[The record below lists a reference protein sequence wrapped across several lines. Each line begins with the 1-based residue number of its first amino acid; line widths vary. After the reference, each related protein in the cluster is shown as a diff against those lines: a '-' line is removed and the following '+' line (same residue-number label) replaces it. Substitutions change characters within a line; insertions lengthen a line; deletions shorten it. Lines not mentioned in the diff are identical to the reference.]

1 MREVVELFA
10 YYDRLKIQI
19 EEETNK
25 RLKAMDYICPH
36 CKKENITVHYKE
48 PFKWCVENR
57 ENNTFILNILF
68 FCDSCFQKFEQMEEE
83 KTGE

>member
-1 MREVVELFA
+1 MSESKKGIIFTQQHLDNLRKPRRKL
-10 YYDRLKIQI
+10 
-19 EEETNK
+19 T
-25 RLKAMDYICPH
+25 CPH

-57 ENNTFILNILF
+57 ENNTFTLNILF
-68 FCDSCFQKFEQMEEE
+68 FCDSCFQKFEAIE

>member
-1 MREVVELFA
+1 MKEITELFS

-25 RLKAMDYICPH
+25 RLSAMDYICPH

-48 PFKWCVENR
+48 PFEWCVENR
-57 ENNTFILNILF
+57 ENNTFTLNILF
-68 FCDSCFQKFEQMEEE
+68 FCDSCFQKFEAIE

>member
-19 EEETNK
+19 EAETNK
-25 RLKAMDYICPH
+25 RLEEMNYICPH
-36 CKKENITVHYKE
+36 CKKEKITVHYKE
-48 PFKWCVENR
+48 PFRWCIEDR
-57 ENNTFILNILF
+57 ENNTFTLNILF

>member
-1 MREVVELFA
+1 MREIAELFS

-36 CKKENITVHYKE
+36 CKKENITV
-48 PFKWCVENR
+48 
-57 ENNTFILNILF
+57 
-68 FCDSCFQKFEQMEEE
+68 
-83 KTGE
+83 

>member
-1 MREVVELFA
+1 MKEIADLFN

-25 RLKAMDYICPH
+25 RLESMDYICPH
-36 CKKENITVHYKE
+36 CKKEKITKQHKE

-57 ENNTFILNILF
+57 ENNTFVLNILF
-68 FCDSCFQKFEQMEEE
+68 FCDSCFQKFEALE
-83 KTGE
+83 KTEE